1 MISTSSISGLG
12 SISGGWLDQ
21 RWGAIGEWGQRDRRV
36 ISTSSIS
43 GGVSSIGGWGSI
55 GGDLDKLDQRRGQLG
70 RR

>member
-43 GGVSSIGGWGSI
+43 GW
-55 GGDLDKLDQRRGQLG
+55 GQLD
-70 RR
+70 RRVGLDRR